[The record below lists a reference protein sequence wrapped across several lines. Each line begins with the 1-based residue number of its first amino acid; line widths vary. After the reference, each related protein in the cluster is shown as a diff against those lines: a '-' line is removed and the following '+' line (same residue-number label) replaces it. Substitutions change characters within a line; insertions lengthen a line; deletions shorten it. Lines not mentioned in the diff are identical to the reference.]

1 MAGPAS
7 SVRRDPTD
15 GCLFFQTPAKLFHTQ
30 NRYTSRRGS
39 VRRSGEA
46 PFQTKAFSP
55 GRGLLPRPGAPPQ
68 TQGSSPGGVIGF
80 TPSEP
85 TCGLKS
91 LSLGLGAVSKEG
103 PVKRNPGEDK

>member
-1 MAGPAS
+1 MS
-7 SVRRDPTD
+7 D
-15 GCLFFQTPAKLFHTQ
+15 
-30 NRYTSRRGS
+30 
-39 VRRSGEA
+39 GEA
-46 PFQTKAFSP
+46 RLLFRPRLSP
-55 GRGLLPRPGAPPQ
+55 QAVGCFPGQGLLPRPRAPPQ